1 MSADGPI
8 LRVQRLGV
16 EYRANARR
24 VLEGV
29 SFELA
34 HGSTLGLVGESG
46 SGKSTVGRAILGLL
60 STTIAHVTGS
70 IVCDGREV
78 VGASR
83 SAMLPLRRHVQVV
96 FQDPGGSLNPRMRV
110 AELLAEPF
118 VVHRLTPAQ
127 TAGSSQ
133 DVPTYVARSLLAS
146 VGLEPDAARRFP
158 HEFSGGQRQRIAIA
172 RAIALRPKL
181 LILDEPTS
189 ALDVSIQAQ
198 VLNLL
203 KDLQRELGLTYLF
216 ISHDMGVI
224 AHMCDRVAVMQ
235 SGRIVEEG
243 ERDGVLLSPSHEY
256 TRRLLEA
263 VADADWNAEKRV
275 LA

>member
-1 MSADGPI
+1 MSSGGPI
-8 LRVQRLGV
+8 LCVQCLGV
-16 EYRANARR
+16 EYRANKRR
-24 VLEGV
+24 ALDGV
-29 SFELA
+29 SFELPRGA
-34 HGSTLGLVGESG
+34 TLGLVGESG
-46 SGKSTVGRAILGLL
+46 SGKSTIGRAILGLL
-60 STTIAHVTGS
+60 SPTAAHVTGS
-70 IVCDGREV
+70 ILCDDREV

-83 SAMLPLRRHVQVV
+83 SALHPLRRHVQVV

-118 VVHRLTPAQ
+118 VIHGLTPAQ
-127 TAGSSQ
+127 TAGSSH

-146 VGLEPDAARRFP
+146 VGLESDAVRRFP
-158 HEFSGGQRQRIAIA
+158 HEFSGGQRQRLAIA

-203 KDLQRELGLTYLF
+203 KDLQDELGLSYLF

-224 AHMCDRVAVMQ
+224 GHMCDRVGVMQ
-235 SGRIVEEG
+235 DGRIVEEG
-243 ERDGVLLSPSHEY
+243 ERDQVLRNPTQEY

-263 VADADWNAEKRV
+263 VAEVDSPDEK
-275 LA
+275 